1 MTSKIA
7 SNNKANLLQYG
18 GAMRRRFGP
27 LYLLSGAAFFF
38 RKLRMDDR
46 SADNIRRAN
55 ERGPVVYVFHTKS
68 KLDWLAL
75 NRMLN
80 QRRLPLAALSHGM
93 RTLWFRPVLDMA
105 QQAWGVLRS
114 FFTKSTETETLRTAL
129 LSGQSITVF
138 LTRIQNFVSTDT
150 QVLDQL
156 FSLQKELDK
165 PIQLVPIAVVWQ
177 RKPTKV
183 RSDLRRFILGS
194 EDQPGPLLKMLSVA
208 NRDHEPIVQAGE
220 AVPLPEAL
228 ERYASQPLK
237 RQVRAVRLL
246 LKRYLYRETHVI
258 KGPKI
263 RPYSWFLRQVLN
275 APEIKQLIQDETKL
289 TGKSEERVRKEIEKN
304 LQHIAARFNF
314 RVLKMMAMIC
324 RFIWY
329 RIFSGVDMREED
341 VERLRNAVREGTPI
355 LVPCHRS
362 HLDYL
367 LISSQCYEMGLLVP
381 YIVAGENLSF
391 FPMGYIFRSSGAF
404 FIKRSFKKDRI
415 FPKVF
420 ARYVKLLIREEIPM
434 EFFIE
439 GGRSRTGKLL
449 YPRLGMLGMAVDSA
463 VDIRKDRVISLL
475 PIAVSYEQ
483 IAEEKAYARELS
495 GEKKKKESV
504 KGLLKASSVLKKRF
518 GKVYIRIGEPILL
531 NEIIARY
538 DEPWKQMTQ
547 ERKKEELQ
555 AIGEKIM
562 FGIGRNML
570 ILPTGI
576 TAMALLTESKGG
588 VRLELIQERANRFD
602 NVLRYMGAM
611 SADSLTHGGWVVEEA
626 MKRFS
631 SEKWIE
637 RISDERGD
645 IIRIVSESR
654 ITMEYYKNGLIHFMA
669 PLSLLANAI
678 LANEDVC
685 QGDDTLRY
693 FLVAAFV
700 FRYEFTTDPALDLE
714 ELAIQSREI
723 MIHYGALEK
732 DEAGKYSVRKKDL
745 LKELAQVTHNFFE
758 AYLWTLRGC
767 LALQDRAITQKE
779 LPKKL
784 QEYGKARLATGE
796 IRRPESLSTVN
807 ISNAVKAFSE
817 EGVLQ
822 FKAKSGYMIERDVW
836 KHYVRDLERMLGG
849 TIS

>member
-1 MTSKIA
+1 MMASK
-7 SNNKANLLQYG
+7 NRANLLQYG

-27 LYLLSGAAFFF
+27 LYLLSGTAFFF

-55 ERGPVVYVFHTKS
+55 ERGQVVYVFHTKS

-80 QRRLPLAALSHGM
+80 HRRLPLATLSYGM
-93 RTLWFRPVLDMA
+93 RTLWFRPLLDMA

-114 FFTKSTETETLRTAL
+114 WFTKTPEEEFLRASL
-129 LSGQSITVF
+129 LSGQSATVF
-138 LTRIQNFVSTDT
+138 LTQIQNFFSTDT
-150 QVLDQL
+150 KVLEQL
-156 FSLQKELDK
+156 VELQKELDK
-165 PIQLVPIAVVWQ
+165 PIQLVPVAVVWQ

-194 EDQPGPLLKMLSVA
+194 EDQPGPLLKLVSVA

-228 ERYASQPLK
+228 ERYSSQPVK
-237 RQVRAVRLL
+237 RQIRAVRLL
-246 LKRYLYRETHVI
+246 LKRYLYRENHVI

-275 APEIKQLIQDETKL
+275 APEIKQLIVEQVKE
-289 TGKSEERVRKEIEKN
+289 TGKSEERIKKEIEKN

-314 RVLKMMAMIC
+314 RVLRFMAMVC

-329 RIFSGVDMREED
+329 RVFSGVDMREED
-341 VERLRNAVREGTPI
+341 IERLREAVREGTPI

-367 LISSQCYEMGLLVP
+367 LISSQCYELGLVLP

-391 FPMGYIFRSSGAF
+391 FPLGYFFRSSGAF
-404 FIKRSFKKDRI
+404 FIKRSFKKDKI

-449 YPRLGMLGMAVDSA
+449 YPKLGMLGMVVDSA
-463 VDIRKDRVISLL
+463 VDMRKDRVISLL

-483 IAEEKAYARELS
+483 IAEEKSYARELA

-504 KGLLKASSVLKKRF
+504 KSLLKASSVLKKRF
-518 GKVYIRIGEPILL
+518 GKVYIRIGEPIYL
-531 NEIIARY
+531 NKIISGY
-538 DEPWKQMTQ
+538 DEPWRDMTQ
-547 ERKKEELQ
+547 ERQKEELQ

-562 FGIGRNML
+562 FGIGNNML

-576 TAMALLTESKGG
+576 TSIALLTETKGG
-588 VRLELIQERANRFD
+588 TRLDLVHERATRFD
-602 NVLRYMGAM
+602 DLLRYMGAM

-626 MKRFS
+626 LKRFS

-637 RISDERGD
+637 RISDDRGD
-645 IIRIVSESR
+645 IIRIIPEAR

-669 PLSLLANAI
+669 PVSLLANAI
-678 LANEDVC
+678 LANNDIC

-693 FLVAAFV
+693 FLVTAFV
-700 FRYEFTTDPALDLE
+700 FRYEFTTDPTFDLE
-714 ELAIQSREI
+714 GLAIQSRET

-732 DEAGKYSVRKKDL
+732 DDAGKYRVLERDL
-745 LKELAQVTHNFFE
+745 LIELAQVTHNFFE
-758 AYLWTLRGC
+758 SYLWTLRGC
-767 LALQDRAITQKE
+767 LALQDRSITQRE

-784 QEYGKARLATGE
+784 QDYGKARLATGE
-796 IRRPESLSTVN
+796 ILRPESLSRVN
-807 ISNAVKAFSE
+807 LSNAVKAFSE
-817 EGVLQ
+817 EGVIQ
-822 FKAKSGYMIERDVW
+822 FKVKSGFMIERSVW
-836 KHYVRDLERMLGG
+836 EHYVRDLEKMLG
-849 TIS
+849 S

>member
-1 MTSKIA
+1 M
-7 SNNKANLLQYG
+7 QYG

-55 ERGPVVYVFHTKS
+55 EKGPIVYVFHTKS

-80 QRRLPLAALSHGM
+80 QRRLPLATFSHGM
-93 RTLWFRPVLDMA
+93 RTLWFRPFLDMA
-105 QQAWGVLRS
+105 QQGWGVLRS
-114 FFTKSTETETLRTAL
+114 LFKKTSEKEILRNSL
-129 LSGQSITVF
+129 QSGQSVTVF
-138 LTRIQNFVSTDT
+138 LTQLQNFFSTDT
-150 QVLDQL
+150 KVLEQL
-156 FSLQKELDK
+156 FELQKELEK

-177 RKPTKV
+177 RKPTKF

-228 ERYASQPLK
+228 ERYASQPVK

-275 APEIKQLIQDETKL
+275 APEIKQLIIDEAKA
-289 TGKSEERVRKEIEKN
+289 TGKSEQKIQKEIEKN
-304 LQHIAARFNF
+304 LQHIAARFKF
-314 RVLKMMAMIC
+314 RILKMMAMIC
-324 RFIWY
+324 NFIWY

-341 VERLRNAVREGTPI
+341 VERLREAVREGTPI

-367 LISSQCYEMGLLVP
+367 LISSQWYELGLLVP

-449 YPRLGMLGMAVDSA
+449 YPKLGMLGMVVDSA

-483 IAEEKAYARELS
+483 IAEEKSYARELS
-495 GEKKKKESV
+495 GEKKKKESI
-504 KGLLKASSVLKKRF
+504 KGILKASSVLKKRF
-518 GKVYIRIGEPILL
+518 GKVYIRIGEPIKL
-531 NEIIARY
+531 NQIIENY
-538 DEPWKQMTQ
+538 DEPWKDMTQ
-547 ERKKEELQ
+547 ERRKEELQ
-555 AIGEKIM
+555 SIGEKIM
-562 FGIGRNML
+562 FGIGKNML

-576 TAMALLTESKGG
+576 TSMALLVESRGG
-588 VRLELIQERANRFD
+588 IRLDLVQERANRFD
-602 NVLRYMGAM
+602 NLLRYMGAM

-626 MKRFS
+626 LKRFS
-631 SEKWIE
+631 AEKWIE

-645 IIRIVSESR
+645 IIRIFPESR

-678 LANEDVC
+678 LANDGIC

-723 MIHYGALEK
+723 MVYYGALEK
-732 DEAGKYSVRKKDL
+732 EPKEEKRRRDQYRVLEREL
-745 LKELAQVTHNFFE
+745 LMELAQVTHNFFE

-767 LALQDRAITQKE
+767 LALQDRSITERE

-807 ISNAVKAFSE
+807 LSNAVKAFSE
-817 EGVLQ
+817 ENVLQ
-822 FKAKSGYMIERDVW
+822 FKAKSGFIIERPVW
-836 KHYVRDLERMLGG
+836 EHYVHDLEKMLGG
-849 TIS
+849 RIK